1 MTFVGRIHVKQ
12 EDPPFLSRCIQDR
25 DNNYG
30 IELRNEGT
38 TRVKYEEADRAFF
51 YDLPSWVS
59 LARSWDDLDRF
70 LREYNEYLVGP
81 SRNNKER
88 SYVSLDT

>member
-25 DNNYG
+25 DNEFYG

-38 TRVKYEEADRAFF
+38 TRVKYERSGQSFF
-51 YDLPSWVS
+51 MICPHGFRWHVHGMTLIDFCENTTNIL
-59 LARSWDDLDRF
+59 LAR
-70 LREYNEYLVGP
+70 RETTKKGHM
-81 SRNNKER
+81 
-88 SYVSLDT
+88 